1 MAPRVTEEQ
10 KRARKQA
17 YNLKYKARLKRQKKL
32 LKTTDTNNVISI
44 LEILDKVGLGE
55 LTAEQAVEQVIH
67 TYG

>member
-1 MAPRVTEEQ
+1 MAPRVTEEH

-17 YNLKYKARLKRQKKL
+17 YNSMYRARLKRQRKL
-32 LKTTDTNNVISI
+32 AKLTDINTTVAI

-55 LTAEQAVEQVIH
+55 LTAEQAVERIIR

>member
-1 MAPRVTEEQ
+1 MAPRVTEEH

-55 LTAEQAVEQVIH
+55 LTAEQAVEQVIRI
-67 TYG
+67 YG